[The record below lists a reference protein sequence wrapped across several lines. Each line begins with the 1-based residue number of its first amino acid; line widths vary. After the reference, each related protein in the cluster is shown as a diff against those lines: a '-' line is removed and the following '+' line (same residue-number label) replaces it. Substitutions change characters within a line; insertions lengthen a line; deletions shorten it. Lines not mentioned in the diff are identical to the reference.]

1 LDEERFSHGQR
12 SINFRVHALA
22 SSLFKGASQYY
33 GAYYDISLPEMR
45 VLSNLGREGE
55 LAAHRIVELTVMDK
69 ALVSRVLRSLARRGL
84 IASTAP
90 KTDPRRR
97 SWRLSPAGKEM
108 VKRLR
113 PEWRRREAIIQDG
126 LSKSERAVL
135 TKLLDRLFVAS
146 EKLREVEADQI
157 QSRRKGAA
165 KPNPKPKTANGRVR
179 RENAHVL

>member
-1 LDEERFSHGQR
+1 LEEERFSHGQR

-33 GAYYDISLPEMR
+33 GAYYDVSLPEMR

-55 LAAHRIVELTVMDK
+55 LAAYRIVELTVMDK

-90 KTDPRRR
+90 KSDPRRR
-97 SWRLSPAGKEM
+97 SWRLSQAGKDM

-126 LSKSERAVL
+126 LSKSERAIL
-135 TKLLDRLFVAS
+135 TKLLDRLFIAS
-146 EKLREVEADQI
+146 EKLREAEAEQI
-157 QSRRKGAA
+157 QGRRKAAARPGSKA
-165 KPNPKPKTANGRVR
+165 KPANGRAR
-179 RENAHVL
+179 RESAHIF

>member
-33 GAYYDISLPEMR
+33 GARYDISLPEMR

-69 ALVSRVLRSLARRGL
+69 ALVSRVLRSLARRGF

-90 KTDPRRR
+90 KSDPRRR
-97 SWRLSPAGKEM
+97 SWRLNKAGMDM
-108 VKRLR
+108 VKRLQ
-113 PEWRRREAIIQDG
+113 PEWRRREAIIQAD
-126 LSKSERAVL
+126 LSKSERAIL
-135 TKLLDRLFVAS
+135 AKLLDRLFIAS
-146 EKLREVEADQI
+146 EKLREAEAGQI
-157 QSRRKGAA
+157 QAGRKDAA
-165 KPNPKPKTANGRVR
+165 RPNPKSKAANGRTR

>member
-1 LDEERFSHGQR
+1 MDEERFSHGQR

-33 GAYYDISLPEMR
+33 GGYYDISLPEMR

-97 SWRLSPAGKEM
+97 SWRLSQAGKDM

-113 PEWRRREAIIQDG
+113 PEWRRREAIIQGD
-126 LSKSERAVL
+126 LSKAERAIL
-135 TKLLDRLFVAS
+135 AKLLDRMFVAS
-146 EKLREVEADQI
+146 EKLREAEAEQI
-157 QSRRKGAA
+157 QARRKGAERPGSRA
-165 KPNPKPKTANGRVR
+165 KAATGRAR
-179 RENAHVL
+179 RESAHIF